1 MINILLAKTAVHF
14 KVTILLI
21 LLLRHGA
28 NTVLKIYLNL
38 SLVVVFSNFWDRD
51 LSRSFKFKTS
61 IDTKLIISYFYSGLK
76 CFSMIESAPI
86 NNAKSG
92 FGFRDTSHEL

>member
-21 LLLRHGA
+21 LLLRYGA

-51 LSRSFKFKTS
+51 LSRSFVVRRLLTRNSLLVIF
-61 IDTKLIISYFYSGLK
+61 IVV
-76 CFSMIESAPI
+76 
-86 NNAKSG
+86 
-92 FGFRDTSHEL
+92 

>member
-51 LSRSFKFKTS
+51 LSRSFVVRRLLTRNSLLVIF
-61 IDTKLIISYFYSGLK
+61 IVV
-76 CFSMIESAPI
+76 
-86 NNAKSG
+86 
-92 FGFRDTSHEL
+92 